1 MINAEGY
8 LAVVAHRL
16 LRVRGQVYRS
26 QVGPFPA
33 LVGNMY
39 DGMALSQLHFCVV
52 AAAVPEVTGPMVRD
66 FALWAQQH
74 ANAAT
79 TGVRGFGTAVITL
92 PGLISPLVRPDAVA
106 AATAKPSAALGG
118 ETRPVVVD
126 LTTNQVHL
134 FTGTKLVGLAL
145 QGAIKARA
153 QASYPLPAAA
163 LAELPTLPP
172 LPPLP
177 GPQTGPPPPPGPPP
191 GPGYPPPPPPGPG
204 YPPPPGPPGYPPP
217 PRY

>member
-1 MINAEGY
+1 MIDVEGY

-16 LRVRGQVYRS
+16 LRVRAQVYRA
-26 QVGPFPA
+26 QIGPVTA

-39 DGMALSQLHFCVV
+39 DGLGAISQMHFCVV
-52 AAAVPEVTGPMVRD
+52 AAAVPEVNGFIVRD
-66 FALWAQQH
+66 FAQRAQQH
-74 ANAAT
+74 ANATT

-106 AATAKPSAALGG
+106 AATAKPGAALGG

-134 FTGTKLVGLAL
+134 FTGTKLTGLVL
-145 QGAIKARA
+145 QGAIKSRA

-163 LAELPTLPP
+163 LAELPHLPP

-177 GPQTGPPPPPGPPP
+177 GGQQAGPPAPPPPPQPGYPPP
-191 GPGYPPPPPPGPG
+191 PPQPGYPPPPPPG
-204 YPPPPGPPGYPPP
+204 YPP
-217 PRY
+217 R

>member
-1 MINAEGY
+1 MIDGEGY
-8 LAVVAHRL
+8 LAVVTHRL
-16 LRVRGQVYRS
+16 LRVRAQVYRA
-26 QVGPFPA
+26 QVGPVTA

-39 DGMALSQLHFCVV
+39 DGAGAISQLHFCVV
-52 AAAVPEVTGPMVRD
+52 AAVLPEVTGFMVND
-66 FALWAQQH
+66 FARHAQQH

-92 PGLISPLVRPDAVA
+92 PGLISPVVRPDAVA
-106 AATAKPSAALGG
+106 AALAKPSAALGG

-134 FTGTKLVGLAL
+134 FTGTKFTGLAL
-145 QGAIKARA
+145 QGAIKSRA

-172 LPPLP
+172 LPP
-177 GPQTGPPPPPGPPP
+177 
-191 GPGYPPPPPPGPG
+191 
-204 YPPPPGPPGYPPP
+204 PPP